1 MAAVGTALLSR
12 VLGHSQ
18 AEKAFRPWWDSLE
31 DYLYLI
37 YCLVMIGVGL
47 VPTAIVT
54 GTPLDCNFC
63 QRDCCGGNINWCG
76 GHGAEV
82 QLQTHHHRLLLRC
95 GSVGGWKC
103 GMVALVL
110 LVYILAGP
118 TNTLTNQGGGGSKPK
133 ALFEDTLIVFLKTL
147 FFLLWR
153 VPQSGFL
160 MHNQCTRHYT
170 TPTHTLH
177 ITKHICTNYSY
188 RYRTNFSF
196 YIVIVA

>member
-1 MAAVGTALLSR
+1 MAAVGAALLSK

-31 DYLYLI
+31 DYLI
-37 YCLVMIGVGL
+37 YGLVMIGVVL
-47 VPTAIVT
+47 VPTAIIT

-63 QRDCCGGNINWCG
+63 QRDCCGGNINRCG

-82 QLQTHHHRLLLRC
+82 QLQTHHHPLLLRC
-95 GSVGGWKC
+95 GWVGGWKC

-133 ALFEDTLIVFLKTL
+133 VSFWRHFDRLFEDTFFSTLKGSPIW
-147 FFLLWR
+147 FSNAQ
-153 VPQSGFL
+153 P
-160 MHNQCTRHYT
+160 MHS
-170 TPTHTLH
+170 TLH
-177 ITKHICTNYSY
+177 DPNPYITHYKAHMHQLQLPVSNQFLFLHSYSC
-188 RYRTNFSF
+188 
-196 YIVIVA
+196 IK

>member
-1 MAAVGTALLSR
+1 MFSQYCHIIPAKTRPPTVVGGNLLTGFDSFQSLIQCPLFRTLNYHFKVLSVLFLAWQISHQVAAVVGAAQLGK
-12 VLGHSQ
+12 VFGHSQ

-54 GTPLDCNFC
+54 STPLDCNFC

-95 GSVGGWKC
+95 GSVGG
-103 GMVALVL
+103 
-110 LVYILAGP
+110 
-118 TNTLTNQGGGGSKPK
+118 
-133 ALFEDTLIVFLKTL
+133 
-147 FFLLWR
+147 
-153 VPQSGFL
+153 
-160 MHNQCTRHYT
+160 
-170 TPTHTLH
+170 
-177 ITKHICTNYSY
+177 
-188 RYRTNFSF
+188 
-196 YIVIVA
+196 